1 MFVDHDDVNSNI
13 EEDAKLWRYMDFAKL
28 VSLLSNES
36 LYLCRSDKFRDVFEG
51 RLFGLEN
58 VKKVFENQNLRM
70 NNRYLSEEDD
80 DLGGCKS
87 LVLGGYDEYS
97 KVKLET
103 AEFIRKNMFV
113 NCWHLNEEQS
123 AAMWDLYVKS
133 GEGIAVQTTFGRV
146 KRSLDCCGKDIY
158 IGKVEY
164 IDHLKEENY
173 IGDKILPFFTKRL
186 SFKHEEEV
194 RVIYSAV
201 DEKGFWDDATKYEDM
216 HGINLKVDLN
226 KLIESIYISPDAPS
240 WFASVVEVILEKFNI
255 DAKVI
260 HSKLY
265 ELN

>member
-1 MFVDHDDVNSNI
+1 MLVDHDDVNSNI

-58 VKKVFENQNLRM
+58 VKKVIENQNLIM
-70 NNRYLSEEDD
+70 DNSYFLGND
-80 DLGGCKS
+80 DLGGCRS
-87 LVLGGYDEYS
+87 LVFGSYDDYS

-103 AEFIRKNMFV
+103 AEFIRKNVFV

-146 KRSLDCCGKDIY
+146 KRSLNCCGKDIY
-158 IGKVEY
+158 IGKVGY

-194 RVIYSAV
+194 RVVYSAL

-226 KLIESIYISPDAPS
+226 ELIESIYISPDAPP

>member
-1 MFVDHDDVNSNI
+1 MFVNHDDVNSNI
-13 EEDAKLWRYMDFAKL
+13 KEDAKLWRYMDFAKL

-58 VKKVFENQNLRM
+58 VKKVLENQSLRM
-70 NNRYLSEEDD
+70 GNESVSEDYD
-80 DLGGCKS
+80 DLDGGKS
-87 LVLGGYDEYS
+87 FVFGSYDEYS

-103 AEFIRKNMFV
+103 AEFIRKNVFV

-146 KRSLDCCGKDIY
+146 KRSLECCGKGIY

-164 IDHLKEENY
+164 IDHIKRENF
-173 IGDKILPFFTKRL
+173 IGDNIIPFFTKRL

-194 RVIYSAV
+194 RVVYSALN
-201 DEKGFWDDATKYEDM
+201 EKGFWDDATKYEDT

-226 KLIESIYISPDAPS
+226 ELIESIYISPDAPS

-255 DAKVI
+255 DANVI

>member
-1 MFVDHDDVNSNI
+1 
-13 EEDAKLWRYMDFAKL
+13 MDFAKL

-58 VKKVFENQNLRM
+58 VKKVLENQNLRM
-70 NNRYLSEEDD
+70 DNEYVSEDYN
-80 DLGGCKS
+80 DLGGGKS
-87 LVLGGYDEYS
+87 FVFGSYDKYS

-103 AEFIRKNMFV
+103 AEFIRKNVFV

-123 AAMWDLYVKS
+123 AAMWGLYVKS
-133 GEGIAVQTTFGRV
+133 GEGIAAQTTFGRV

-164 IDHLKEENY
+164 IDHLKKENY
-173 IGDKILPFFTKRL
+173 IGDKILPFFMKRL
-186 SFKHEEEV
+186 SFKHEDEV
-194 RVIYSAV
+194 RVVYLAL

-226 KLIESIYISPDAPS
+226 ELIESIYISPDAPS
-240 WFASVVEVILEKFNI
+240 WFASMAEVILEKFNI

>member
-1 MFVDHDDVNSNI
+1 MLVDHDDVNSNI

-58 VKKVFENQNLRM
+58 VKKILENQK
-70 NNRYLSEEDD
+70 LS
-80 DLGGCKS
+80 GGKGFVFGS
-87 LVLGGYDEYS
+87 YDEYS
-97 KVKLET
+97 KVKLATSDFSRENV
-103 AEFIRKNMFV
+103 FI

-133 GEGIAVQTTFGRV
+133 GEGIAVQTTFGRI

-164 IDHLKEENY
+164 IDHKKRENFV
-173 IGDKILPFFTKRL
+173 GDKILPFFTKRL

-194 RVIYSAV
+194 RVVYSAL
-201 DEKGFWDDATKYEDM
+201 DEKGFWDDTTKYEDM

-226 KLIESIYISPDAPS
+226 ELIESIYISPDAPS